1 MMIIILTLFLISAV
15 SASDVDDVVSIDN
28 SEIQIQESDEVDQ
41 LDFEEFEVDDVVEND
56 VVSEEELTP
65 IYNQEYD
72 NSYIINDLE
81 NLNEIEHFCIEV
93 LKNEILNSNADLDF
107 ESNLFKF
114 EDIDKFKILT
124 HDDIIFYN
132 DYCHILTHV
141 VDKNIIISCDKLHT
155 KFAFSI
161 DNLIVGSEKAFT
173 YAIFNPNFSNFYL
186 LSFSTFQTFSDFVQ
200 IFMNINYF
208 ELSFFPSKTI
218 E

>member
-1 MMIIILTLFLISAV
+1 M
-15 SASDVDDVVSIDN
+15 
-28 SEIQIQESDEVDQ
+28 
-41 LDFEEFEVDDVVEND
+41 
-56 VVSEEELTP
+56 
-65 IYNQEYD
+65 
-72 NSYIINDLE
+72 
-81 NLNEIEHFCIEV
+81 
-93 LKNEILNSNADLDF
+93 KNEILNSNTDLDF

-124 HDDIIFYN
+124 HDDLVFYN
-132 DYCHILTHV
+132 DYCHILTHD

-161 DNLIVGSEKAFT
+161 DNLIVGSGKAFT
-173 YAIFNPNFSNFYL
+173 YAIFNPIFSNFYL

-200 IFMNINYF
+200 IFMNINYY